1 MRKHIKKLLIG
12 AGCLIISGNFYLILK
27 DQSKIERAAFVDQY
41 SAAKKEDIKEMLHK
55 EGVVSPSDN
64 YHYYYDEKMGS
75 FKQFFVKKGEEVT
88 IGTPLYEYISA
99 DIEADRVRMEAE
111 ITKIENQISAIED
124 HISELTRYRDTLMFE
139 EEEKAEG
146 RAIIHSVEQDIY
158 DKELQAEMLGK
169 TAEKYEQELEALQ
182 TSEGKL
188 TVVSEYEGIVSD
200 VNIGLENP
208 LITINSLTP
217 TIRGSFNEEERLQA
231 EAGMPA
237 VLSSN
242 LIKNPWKGTLQE
254 ADNLPA
260 DRVSEKKKSSYP
272 FTIQLDE
279 KAPQELLQ
287 GSHVNIRLITK
298 EVNGAIMVPK
308 ESIVRSKKKSFVWV
322 ITASGRLEQ
331 REIKAGMQSGNQVQA
346 KKGIDAGEM
355 IVSHSVSVQKEEGPS
370 IITPLHPSKLEL
382 SAMKAIGKKQTARY
396 LAKGIL
402 SR

>member
-1 MRKHIKKLLIG
+1 MRKHIKKLLVG
-12 AGCLIISGNFYLILK
+12 AGILFISGNIYLILK
-27 DQSKIERAAFVDQY
+27 DQSKIERSAFVDQY

-124 HISELTRYRDTLMFE
+124 HISELTRYRDSLMFE
-139 EEEKAEG
+139 DEEKAEG

-169 TAEKYEQELEALQ
+169 AAEKYEQELEALQ
-182 TSEGKL
+182 ASEGKL

-200 VNIGLENP
+200 VNVGLENP

-217 TIRGSFNEEERLQA
+217 TIQGSFNEEERLQA
-231 EAGMPA
+231 EAGMTA
-237 VLSSN
+237 ILSSK
-242 LIKNPWKGTLQE
+242 LMKNTWKGTLQE

-260 DRVSEKKKSSYP
+260 EHASEKKKSYYP

-279 KAPQELLQ
+279 EAPPDLLQ

-308 ESIVRSKKKSFVWV
+308 ESIVRNKKKSFVWL

-331 REIKAGMQSGNQVQA
+331 REIKTGMQSGYQVQV
-346 KKGIDAGEM
+346 KKGIDAGEI
-355 IVSHSVSVQKEEGPS
+355 IVSHSNSVQKEEGPS

-382 SAMKAIGKKQTARY
+382 SSMKAIGKKQIARY
-396 LAKGIL
+396 IAKGIL